1 MDQYRK
7 NRGKVRTRA
16 EGVLKPPQ
24 VGENGGTRWA
34 QCWTNCVCI
43 LVLLEHFSRP
53 REAKNHSKN
62 GAHRRTRAHKNI
74 GS

>member
-43 LVLLEHFSRP
+43 LVLLEQFSRSYRGEKP
-53 REAKNHSKN
+53 LKKL
-62 GAHRRTRAHKNI
+62 RT
-74 GS
+74 